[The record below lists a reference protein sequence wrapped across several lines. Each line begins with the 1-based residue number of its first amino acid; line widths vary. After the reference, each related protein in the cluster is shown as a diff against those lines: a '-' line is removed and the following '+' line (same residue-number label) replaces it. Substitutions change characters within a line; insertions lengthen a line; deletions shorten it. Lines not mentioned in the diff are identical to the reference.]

1 MQEILTNRVCVA
13 ELPKQKLDILLVK
26 VTWNLRKLKLIRFSY
41 GSIKDVFN
49 LVVFNL
55 TWQEQVI
62 YICIAQKTKY
72 ANGDQKL
79 KTSSILIVL
88 CIFAPWNVFRAQR
101 NKHGQHHCI
110 YCDVIDEM
118 RPFFIETSDFM
129 VNSSAYLSIWNWK
142 VIRIIKIESLREQT
156 ITW

>member
-79 KTSSILIVL
+79 KTSLILIVL
-88 CIFAPWNVFRAQR
+88 CIFAPWNVFRALLITQQKQTRSTSLYLLRCNRWDEAIFHR
-101 NKHGQHHCI
+101 NFRFYGEFVC
-110 YCDVIDEM
+110 
-118 RPFFIETSDFM
+118 
-129 VNSSAYLSIWNWK
+129 LL
-142 VIRIIKIESLREQT
+142 IRMKLKGN
-156 ITW
+156 